1 MRIFFMYLK
10 NNAIY
15 LILFGIYNGN
25 KAISFLF
32 FLILVIFRKKI
43 EINFQ
48 FFIQPLRIPHC
59 GV

>member
-1 MRIFFMYLK
+1 MYLK